1 MRNRKENGIT
11 LIALTV
17 TIVVML
23 IIAGVSLSSLDGQ
36 DSSIGQAKDVK
47 TATEYKEAKDSV
59 RMAIQ
64 EALLASD
71 KGMLERDIFEKYL
84 NKHTNGAYEIT
95 NFLAYDDSE
104 RGQYTVVVYRD
115 QEKKKKIDLVLI
127 HQETL
132 QTNHFNTFV
141 IFEKMLQKY

>member
-23 IIAGVSLSSLDGQ
+23 IIAGVSLSSLDEQ

-84 NKHTNGAYEIT
+84 DKHINGAYEIT
-95 NFLAYDDSE
+95 NFLAYDDSG

-115 QEKKKKIDLVLI
+115 QEKKKKIDTFGI
-127 HQETL
+127 DTSGNF
-132 QTNHFNTFV
+132 TN
-141 IFEKMLQKY
+141 

>member
-71 KGMLERDIFEKYL
+71 DGALDKKTLEKYL
-84 NKHTNGAYEIT
+84 VKHIGEAYKLEYNELNQKEGRYNII
-95 NFLAYDDSE
+95 
-104 RGQYTVVVYRD
+104 VYRD
-115 QEKKKKIDLVLI
+115 EEKKKAIG
-127 HQETL
+127 
-132 QTNHFNTFV
+132 TFS
-141 IFEKMLQKY
+141 FDTYGNSLN

>member
-11 LIALTV
+11 LIVLTV

-71 KGMLERDIFEKYL
+71 DGALDQNTLEKYL
-84 NKHTNGAYEIT
+84 VKHIGEAYKLEYSSLDQKEGRYNII
-95 NFLAYDDSE
+95 
-104 RGQYTVVVYRD
+104 VYRD
-115 QEKKKKIDLVLI
+115 EEKKKAIG
-127 HQETL
+127 
-132 QTNHFNTFV
+132 TFS
-141 IFEKMLQKY
+141 FDTYGNSLN

>member
-23 IIAGVSLSSLDGQ
+23 IIAGVSLLDGQ

-84 NKHTNGAYEIT
+84 DKHINNGAYEIT
-95 NFLAYDDSE
+95 NFSQYDDSE

-115 QEKKKKIDLVLI
+115 QEKKKKIDTFGI
-127 HQETL
+127 DTSGNF
-132 QTNHFNTFV
+132 TN
-141 IFEKMLQKY
+141 

>member
-11 LIALTV
+11 LIVLTV

-71 KGMLERDIFEKYL
+71 DGALDQKTLEKYL
-84 NKHTNGAYEIT
+84 VKHIGEAYKLEYNELNQKEGRYNII
-95 NFLAYDDSE
+95 
-104 RGQYTVVVYRD
+104 VYRD
-115 QEKKKKIDLVLI
+115 EEKKKAIG
-127 HQETL
+127 
-132 QTNHFNTFV
+132 TFS
-141 IFEKMLQKY
+141 FDTYGNSLN

>member
-11 LIALTV
+11 LIELTV

-71 KGMLERDIFEKYL
+71 DGALDQKTLEKYL
-84 NKHTNGAYEIT
+84 VKHIGEAYKLEYNELNQKEGRYNII
-95 NFLAYDDSE
+95 
-104 RGQYTVVVYRD
+104 VYRD
-115 QEKKKKIDLVLI
+115 EEKKKAIG
-127 HQETL
+127 
-132 QTNHFNTFV
+132 TFS
-141 IFEKMLQKY
+141 FDTYGNSLN

>member
-47 TATEYKEAKDSV
+47 TATEYK
-59 RMAIQ
+59 
-64 EALLASD
+64 
-71 KGMLERDIFEKYL
+71 
-84 NKHTNGAYEIT
+84 
-95 NFLAYDDSE
+95 
-104 RGQYTVVVYRD
+104 
-115 QEKKKKIDLVLI
+115 
-127 HQETL
+127 
-132 QTNHFNTFV
+132 
-141 IFEKMLQKY
+141 

>member
-71 KGMLERDIFEKYL
+71 DGALDQKTLEKYL
-84 NKHTNGAYEIT
+84 VKHIGEAYKLEFSWIDEKEGMY
-95 NFLAYDDSE
+95 NII
-104 RGQYTVVVYRD
+104 VYRD
-115 QEKKKKIDLVLI
+115 EEKKKAIG
-127 HQETL
+127 
-132 QTNHFNTFV
+132 TFS
-141 IFEKMLQKY
+141 FDTYGNSLN

>member
-71 KGMLERDIFEKYL
+71 DGALDQKTLEKYL
-84 NKHTNGAYEIT
+84 VKHIGEAYKLEFSWRDEKEGMYNII
-95 NFLAYDDSE
+95 
-104 RGQYTVVVYRD
+104 VYRD
-115 QEKKKKIDLVLI
+115 EEKKKAIG
-127 HQETL
+127 
-132 QTNHFNTFV
+132 TFS
-141 IFEKMLQKY
+141 FDTYGNSLN

>member
-1 MRNRKENGIT
+1 MKGKNMRNRKENGIT

-71 KGMLERDIFEKYL
+71 DGALEQKTLEKYL
-84 NKHTNGAYEIT
+84 VKHIGEAYKLEYNRLNQKEARYNII
-95 NFLAYDDSE
+95 
-104 RGQYTVVVYRD
+104 VYRD
-115 QEKKKKIDLVLI
+115 EEKKKAITLVAFSVYFLPLPLLLI
-127 HQETL
+127 YY
-132 QTNHFNTFV
+132 
-141 IFEKMLQKY
+141 I

>member
-1 MRNRKENGIT
+1 MRNIKENGIT

-71 KGMLERDIFEKYL
+71 DGALDQNTLEKYL
-84 NKHTNGAYEIT
+84 VKHIGEAYKLEYSSLDQKEGRYNII
-95 NFLAYDDSE
+95 
-104 RGQYTVVVYRD
+104 VYRD
-115 QEKKKKIDLVLI
+115 EEKKKAIG
-127 HQETL
+127 
-132 QTNHFNTFV
+132 TFS
-141 IFEKMLQKY
+141 FDKYGNSLN

>member
-59 RMAIQ
+59 EWQ
-64 EALLASD
+64 F
-71 KGMLERDIFEKYL
+71 KKHYL
-84 NKHTNGAYEIT
+84 
-95 NFLAYDDSE
+95 
-104 RGQYTVVVYRD
+104 Q
-115 QEKKKKIDLVLI
+115 
-127 HQETL
+127 
-132 QTNHFNTFV
+132 V
-141 IFEKMLQKY
+141 IKEC

>member
-59 RMAIQ
+59 RIAIQ

-84 NKHTNGAYEIT
+84 DKHINAIIIT
-95 NFLAYDDSE
+95 IYNWCKFNCITKNC
-104 RGQYTVVVYRD
+104 RYTRD
-115 QEKKKKIDLVLI
+115 
-127 HQETL
+127 
-132 QTNHFNTFV
+132 FN
-141 IFEKMLQKY
+141 

>member
-47 TATEYKEAKDSV
+47 TATEYKEEKDSV

-71 KGMLERDIFEKYL
+71 DGALDQKTLEKYL
-84 NKHTNGAYEIT
+84 VKHIGEAYKLEFSWRDEKEGMYNII
-95 NFLAYDDSE
+95 
-104 RGQYTVVVYRD
+104 VYRD
-115 QEKKKKIDLVLI
+115 EEKKKAIG
-127 HQETL
+127 
-132 QTNHFNTFV
+132 TFS
-141 IFEKMLQKY
+141 FDTYGNSLN

>member
-1 MRNRKENGIT
+1 MRNIKENGIT

-71 KGMLERDIFEKYL
+71 DGALDQKTLEKYL
-84 NKHTNGAYEIT
+84 VKHIGEAYKLEYNQLNQKKEGRYNII
-95 NFLAYDDSE
+95 
-104 RGQYTVVVYRD
+104 VYRD
-115 QEKKKKIDLVLI
+115 EEKKKAIG
-127 HQETL
+127 
-132 QTNHFNTFV
+132 TFS
-141 IFEKMLQKY
+141 FDTYGNSLN

>member
-71 KGMLERDIFEKYL
+71 DGALEDQKTLEKYL
-84 NKHTNGAYEIT
+84 VKHIGEAYKLEYNKLNQKEGRYNII
-95 NFLAYDDSE
+95 
-104 RGQYTVVVYRD
+104 VYRD
-115 QEKKKKIDLVLI
+115 EEKKKAIG
-127 HQETL
+127 
-132 QTNHFNTFV
+132 TFS
-141 IFEKMLQKY
+141 FDTYGNSLN

>member
-71 KGMLERDIFEKYL
+71 DGALDQNTLEKYL
-84 NKHTNGAYEIT
+84 VKHIGEAYKLEYSSLDQKESRYNII
-95 NFLAYDDSE
+95 
-104 RGQYTVVVYRD
+104 VYRD
-115 QEKKKKIDLVLI
+115 EEKKKAIG
-127 HQETL
+127 
-132 QTNHFNTFV
+132 TFS
-141 IFEKMLQKY
+141 FDTYGNSLN

>member
-23 IIAGVSLSSLDGQ
+23 IIAGVSLSSLDEQ

-59 RMAIQ
+59 RIAIQ

-84 NKHTNGAYEIT
+84 DKHINGAYEIT
-95 NFLAYDDSE
+95 NFLAYDDSG

-115 QEKKKKIDLVLI
+115 QEKKKKIDTFGI
-127 HQETL
+127 DTSGNF
-132 QTNHFNTFV
+132 TN
-141 IFEKMLQKY
+141 

>member
-1 MRNRKENGIT
+1 MRNRKEIGIT

-17 TIVVML
+17 SIVVML

-71 KGMLERDIFEKYL
+71 DGALDQKTLEKYL
-84 NKHTNGAYEIT
+84 VKHIGEAYKLEFSKRDQKEGMYNII
-95 NFLAYDDSE
+95 
-104 RGQYTVVVYRD
+104 VYRD
-115 QEKKKKIDLVLI
+115 EEKKKAIG
-127 HQETL
+127 
-132 QTNHFNTFV
+132 TFS
-141 IFEKMLQKY
+141 FDTYGNSLN

>member
-23 IIAGVSLSSLDGQ
+23 IIAGVSLSSFDGQ
-36 DSSIGQAKDVK
+36 DRSIGQAKDVK

-84 NKHTNGAYEIT
+84 DKHINGAYEIT
-95 NFLAYDDSE
+95 NFLAYDDSG

-115 QEKKKKIDLVLI
+115 QEKKKKIDTFGI
-127 HQETL
+127 DTSGNF
-132 QTNHFNTFV
+132 TN
-141 IFEKMLQKY
+141 

>member
-36 DSSIGQAKDVK
+36 DSSIGQVKDVK

-71 KGMLERDIFEKYL
+71 DGALDQKTLEKYL
-84 NKHTNGAYEIT
+84 VKHIGEAYKLEYSSLDQKEGRYNII
-95 NFLAYDDSE
+95 
-104 RGQYTVVVYRD
+104 VYRD
-115 QEKKKKIDLVLI
+115 EEKKKAIG
-127 HQETL
+127 
-132 QTNHFNTFV
+132 TFS
-141 IFEKMLQKY
+141 FDTYGNSLN

>member
-71 KGMLERDIFEKYL
+71 DGALDQETLEKYL
-84 NKHTNGAYEIT
+84 VKHIGEAYKLESNQLNQKEGRYNII
-95 NFLAYDDSE
+95 
-104 RGQYTVVVYRD
+104 VYRD
-115 QEKKKKIDLVLI
+115 EEKKKAIG
-127 HQETL
+127 
-132 QTNHFNTFV
+132 TFS
-141 IFEKMLQKY
+141 FDTYGNSLN

>member
-71 KGMLERDIFEKYL
+71 NGVLDQETLEKYL
-84 NKHTNGAYEIT
+84 FKHIGEAYKLEFKSQIDQKEGRY
-95 NFLAYDDSE
+95 NIE
-104 RGQYTVVVYRD
+104 VYRD
-115 QEKKKKIDLVLI
+115 EEKKKAIG
-127 HQETL
+127 
-132 QTNHFNTFV
+132 TFS
-141 IFEKMLQKY
+141 FDTYGNSLN

>member
-71 KGMLERDIFEKYL
+71 DGALDQKTLEKYL
-84 NKHTNGAYEIT
+84 VKHIGEAYKLEFSNRDQKEGMYNII
-95 NFLAYDDSE
+95 
-104 RGQYTVVVYRD
+104 VYRD
-115 QEKKKKIDLVLI
+115 EEKKKAIG
-127 HQETL
+127 
-132 QTNHFNTFV
+132 TFS
-141 IFEKMLQKY
+141 FDTYGNSLN

>member
-1 MRNRKENGIT
+1 MRNIKENGIT

-71 KGMLERDIFEKYL
+71 DGALDQETLEKYL
-84 NKHTNGAYEIT
+84 VKHIGEAYKLEYNQLNQKKEGRYNII
-95 NFLAYDDSE
+95 
-104 RGQYTVVVYRD
+104 VYRD
-115 QEKKKKIDLVLI
+115 EEKKKAIG
-127 HQETL
+127 
-132 QTNHFNTFV
+132 TFS
-141 IFEKMLQKY
+141 FDTYGNSLN

>member
-84 NKHTNGAYEIT
+84 DKHINNGAYEIT
-95 NFLAYDDSE
+95 NFSQYDDSE

-115 QEKKKKIDLVLI
+115 QEKKKKIDTFGI
-127 HQETL
+127 DTSGNF
-132 QTNHFNTFV
+132 TN
-141 IFEKMLQKY
+141 

>member
-1 MRNRKENGIT
+1 MKGKNMRNRKENGIT

-71 KGMLERDIFEKYL
+71 DGALDQKTLEKYL
-84 NKHTNGAYEIT
+84 VKHIGEAYKLEFSWRDEKEGMYNII
-95 NFLAYDDSE
+95 
-104 RGQYTVVVYRD
+104 VYRD
-115 QEKKKKIDLVLI
+115 EEKKKAIG
-127 HQETL
+127 
-132 QTNHFNTFV
+132 TFS
-141 IFEKMLQKY
+141 FDTYGNSLN

>member
-1 MRNRKENGIT
+1 MRNIKENGIT

-71 KGMLERDIFEKYL
+71 DGALDQKTLEKYL
-84 NKHTNGAYEIT
+84 VKHIGEAYKLEYNELNQKEGRYNII
-95 NFLAYDDSE
+95 
-104 RGQYTVVVYRD
+104 VYRD
-115 QEKKKKIDLVLI
+115 EEKKK
-127 HQETL
+127 Q
-132 QTNHFNTFV
+132 
-141 IFEKMLQKY
+141 

>member
-1 MRNRKENGIT
+1 MRNIKENGIT

-23 IIAGVSLSSLDGQ
+23 IIAGVSLSSDGQ

-64 EALLASD
+64 EALLESD
-71 KGMLERDIFEKYL
+71 DGALDQKTLEKYL
-84 NKHTNGAYEIT
+84 VKHIGEAYKLEYNELNQKEGRYNII
-95 NFLAYDDSE
+95 
-104 RGQYTVVVYRD
+104 VYRD
-115 QEKKKKIDLVLI
+115 EEKKKA
-127 HQETL
+127 
-132 QTNHFNTFV
+132 NRY
-141 IFEKMLQKY
+141 IFF

>member
-71 KGMLERDIFEKYL
+71 DGALDQKTLEKYL
-84 NKHTNGAYEIT
+84 VKHIGEAYKLEFSKRDQKEGMYNII
-95 NFLAYDDSE
+95 
-104 RGQYTVVVYRD
+104 VYRD
-115 QEKKKKIDLVLI
+115 EEKKKAIG
-127 HQETL
+127 
-132 QTNHFNTFV
+132 TFS
-141 IFEKMLQKY
+141 FDTYGNSLN

>member
-23 IIAGVSLSSLDGQ
+23 IIEGVYLSSLDGQ

-71 KGMLERDIFEKYL
+71 DGALDQNTLEKYL
-84 NKHTNGAYEIT
+84 VKHIGEAYKLEYSSLDQKEGRYNII
-95 NFLAYDDSE
+95 
-104 RGQYTVVVYRD
+104 VYRD
-115 QEKKKKIDLVLI
+115 EEKKKAIG
-127 HQETL
+127 
-132 QTNHFNTFV
+132 TFS
-141 IFEKMLQKY
+141 FDTYGNSLN